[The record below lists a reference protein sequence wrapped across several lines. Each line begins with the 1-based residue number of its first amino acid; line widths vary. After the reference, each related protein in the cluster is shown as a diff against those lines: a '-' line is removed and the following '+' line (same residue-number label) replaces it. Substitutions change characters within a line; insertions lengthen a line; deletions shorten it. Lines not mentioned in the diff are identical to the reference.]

1 MFLRRPTAHVQSDF
15 GDHGEDRI
23 GVEAMHLGQVHAG
36 HAIDVLPHVEGRRVG
51 RPLGPR
57 GAGLKRL
64 ALALVLERLQL
75 RLDLLVD
82 LGKSLVEK
90 AIRVHRLL

>member
-1 MFLRRPTAHVQSDF
+1 
-15 GDHGEDRI
+15 
-23 GVEAMHLGQVHAG
+23 MHHGQVHAG
-36 HAIDVLPHVEGRRVG
+36 YGVEVLAHVEGRLVAPVLAHPG
-51 RPLGPR
+51 GMLQ
-57 GAGLKRL
+57 RL

-75 RLDLLVD
+75 RLDLFVD